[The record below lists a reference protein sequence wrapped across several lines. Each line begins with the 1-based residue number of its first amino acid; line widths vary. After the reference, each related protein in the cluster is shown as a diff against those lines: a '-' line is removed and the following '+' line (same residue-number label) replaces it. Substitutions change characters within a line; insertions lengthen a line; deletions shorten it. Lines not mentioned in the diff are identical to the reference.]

1 MVYKFDDKKS
11 GQRELEIEQNSGSTV
26 VLRIINNT
34 SGNYESFQIDKTQI
48 YDLIGCLHSIQ
59 TKIKNFKEDS
69 ND

>member
-11 GQRELEIEQNSGSTV
+11 GKRELEIEQNSGSSAA
-26 VLRIINNT
+26 LRIINNV

-59 TKIKNFKEDS
+59 KKIKNFKEVA